1 MPSSSW
7 DPAHSSGREA
17 PAALNI
23 SVSSSKLD
31 GLGMTSSAVR
41 NHAILVRLAM
51 DRYWPIA
58 DTALQSIAEPLAN

>member
-1 MPSSSW
+1 
-7 DPAHSSGREA
+7 
-17 PAALNI
+17 
-23 SVSSSKLD
+23 
-31 GLGMTSSAVR
+31 MTSSAVR